1 MNENNKYQPNLTNG
15 ATMYNDI
22 DSVGGRNIDFSKP
35 IINIY
40 SWQEFTDLV
49 AFERQAG
56 IYPKYS
62 AMLAIC
68 LMKKTLLGYKFHN
81 EGSFES
87 FQDAYITFLNSNYI
101 KVLEVLPKWDYN
113 SGVYFNTYYN
123 NWIHDALRETLQ
135 LTAVKQ
141 DISINNNPTE
151 DDFLNA
157 NDNLEYQMMNTPYAI
172 QRLELTEFSS
182 AEDIYISKEKQKIN
196 NILFEELEN
205 KNNFII
211 DKKLAQVTAFLK
223 KFCDGVL
230 LENPKYTSSISNIL
244 KPIIEKSQSKKRKRY
259 KTNESYQEEF
269 YKENEYFE
277 NYEDLD
283 FSKDDNE
290 LY

>member
-172 QRLELTEFSS
+172 QR
-182 AEDIYISKEKQKIN
+182 
-196 NILFEELEN
+196 
-205 KNNFII
+205 
-211 DKKLAQVTAFLK
+211 
-223 KFCDGVL
+223 
-230 LENPKYTSSISNIL
+230 
-244 KPIIEKSQSKKRKRY
+244 
-259 KTNESYQEEF
+259 
-269 YKENEYFE
+269 
-277 NYEDLD
+277 
-283 FSKDDNE
+283 
-290 LY
+290 